1 MCLLI
6 KQQLNMAKPRSPKEV
21 TMRIN
26 RSSRKSSSPEWVFIS
41 QKQKVAKLYYTSSPF
56 EYGEIGWQVVGT
68 DIGNQLIT
76 GLFGKLSL
84 LEMPWPVCCRIIHEL
99 RVLNNC
105 RFRSLSNQGFF
116 GADLS
121 ELFQVPLN
129 SLCFKTL
136 HRQVRNATFSKYPV
150 CAELCDRM

>member
-6 KQQLNMAKPRSPKEV
+6 KKLLAQQLNVAKKSCPKEV

-26 RSSRKSSSPEWVFIS
+26 RSSRTISPESPFP
-41 QKQKVAKLYYTSSPF
+41 KHKVGKPCYTSSPF
-56 EYGEIGWQVVGT
+56 EYGEIGWHVVGT

-84 LEMPWPVCCRIIHEL
+84 LEMPWPVDCRIIHEL
-99 RVLNNC
+99 RVLNNS
-105 RFRSLSNQGFF
+105 RFRSLPSRGFF

-121 ELFQVPLN
+121 ESIRVPVN
-129 SLCFKTL
+129 
-136 HRQVRNATFSKYPV
+136 
-150 CAELCDRM
+150 